1 MSRTQ
6 KSFAQAAETT
16 VEEEFGNKIES
27 FQDIFGG
34 SYGTDSFTEQIVE
47 KAEVSQSIQEIQEK
61 IQSKKKEILKL
72 DNLAAAKIVIN
83 ILLSTAAIV
92 GLAAVLI
99 VFSGPIIAIPLL
111 ILGLPIEMFLVEKIF
126 DKDKVKI
133 VSLQKKIDQLRI
145 EIFQKQLNGKVLNTP
160 KLSNEWNPVK
170 VEKDSEIVE
179 YMVRVVEDSNGMENV
194 ESRALKAD

>member
-16 VEEEFGNKIES
+16 VEEEFENKIES

-34 SYGTDSFTEQIVE
+34 SYGMDSFPEQIVE

-61 IQSKKKEILKL
+61 IQSEKKGNLKV
-72 DNLAAAKIVIN
+72 DNLITAKILISVV
-83 ILLSTAAIV
+83 LSTAAFV
-92 GLAAVLI
+92 GLAAVSNVLL
-99 VFSGPIIAIPLL
+99 GPIPSFLLL
-111 ILGLPIEMFLVEKIF
+111 ILSIPIQVFLIGKIF
-126 DKDKVKI
+126 DKDEAKAS
-133 VSLQKKIDQLRI
+133 SLQKKIDQLRI
-145 EIFQKQLNGKVLNTP
+145 EMLQKQLNGKVLNTP

>member
-6 KSFAQAAETT
+6 KTFTQASETT
-16 VEEEFGNKIES
+16 VEEEFENKIES

-34 SYGTDSFTEQIVE
+34 SYGMDSFTEQIVE

-160 KLSNEWNPVK
+160 ELSNEWNPVK

-179 YMVRVVEDSNGMENV
+179 YMVRVVG
-194 ESRALKAD
+194 SRLICYKNCKN